1 MMHKCIAWCYSF
13 VLCTF
18 ARYDNLHLTWSARH
32 LFAYFS
38 IMYGF
43 ILFFCEPYCAVN
55 SAKYG
60 FFSVVFATWCDIMC
74 MYLFDF
80 VKWGNARRNGSNE
93 RWRNR
98 EWHVHLL
105 VQGCLSLCD
114 FFVWSSLSE
123 VRWVRCEPGVTAGCQ
138 ALHQAPCKMA
148 GKDAEDVNLYVLRH
162 DAENSNLSATTSMK
176 LDVHHFA
183 PALYLLRCYGWLL
196 TQDSSGSTDPWR
208 RSHSLWPAWN
218 QCLLSMDGPACRSS
232 WLKAELSVALAH
244 PRPLIISRCGSGRWW
259 TWTRTYT

>member
-1 MMHKCIAWCYSF
+1 MIHKCIAWCYSF

-114 FFVWSSLSE
+114 FLCGRRCQKFGEWDANQELLPVARHCTKHPARWLGKTLRMWTCMYYAMILKIPIFRPQRVRSSMCITSRL
-123 VRWVRCEPGVTAGCQ
+123 RCICCA
-138 ALHQAPCKMA
+138 AMA
-148 GKDAEDVNLYVLRH
+148 GSWPRTAVVQQTLGDDRIRYGQPEINACCQWTVLLV
-162 DAENSNLSATTSMK
+162 D
-176 LDVHHFA
+176 
-183 PALYLLRCYGWLL
+183 LRGSRPSSPSQWLI
-196 TQDSSGSTDPWR
+196 QGPW
-208 RSHSLWPAWN
+208 
-218 QCLLSMDGPACRSS
+218 
-232 WLKAELSVALAH
+232 
-244 PRPLIISRCGSGRWW
+244 
-259 TWTRTYT
+259 